1 MVPPMTIRVRLNGV
15 ERTFED
21 GTTVAA
27 MLERL
32 GRSPQWAAVERN
44 REVVPRAEFDRVAL
58 EDGDVLEVVQLVG
71 GG

>member
-1 MVPPMTIRVRLNGV
+1 MVPPMAIRVRVNGV
-15 ERTFED
+15 EREFED

-27 MLERL
+27 MLARL
-32 GRSPQWAAVERN
+32 GRSPQVAAVERN
-44 REVVPRAEFDRVAL
+44 REVVPRARFADQQL

>member
-1 MVPPMTIRVRLNGV
+1 MVPPMAIRVRLNGV
-15 ERTFED
+15 ERDFED

-27 MLERL
+27 MFERL
-32 GRSPQWAAVERN
+32 GRTPQGAAVERN
-44 REVVPRAEFDRVAL
+44 REVVPRARFATTTL

>member
-1 MVPPMTIRVRLNGV
+1 MVPPMAILVRVNGV
-15 ERTFED
+15 EREFED

-27 MLERL
+27 MLARL
-32 GRSPQWAAVERN
+32 GRSPQVAAVERN
-44 REVVPRAEFDRVAL
+44 REVVPRARFADQQL

>member
-1 MVPPMTIRVRLNGV
+1 MTIRVRLNGV

-32 GRSPQWAAVERN
+32 GRSPRGTAVERN
-44 REVVPRAEFDRVAL
+44 RQVVPRAEFDRVVL
-58 EDGDVLEVVQLVG
+58 QDGDVLEVVQLVG

>member
-32 GRSPQWAAVERN
+32 GRSPRWAAVERN
-44 REVVPRAEFDRVAL
+44 RQVVPRAEFDRVTL

>member
-44 REVVPRAEFDRVAL
+44 REVVPRAEFERVTL

>member
-1 MVPPMTIRVRLNGV
+1 MTIRVRLNGV
-15 ERTFED
+15 ERSFED

-32 GRSPQWAAVERN
+32 GRSPQGAAVERN
-44 REVVPRAEFDRVAL
+44 REVVPRARFAATTL
-58 EDGDVLEVVQLVG
+58 QDGDVLEVVQLVG